1 MNLLIKNVNVYHSGS
16 MRFVPGAL
24 YASGDL
30 IKGVYSEGDALPEIP
45 DARVVDGGGRY
56 LVPGLVDTHTH
67 GIAGGDFISASQ
79 EKMTEMARAYLRGGV
94 TSVMPTLASAPL
106 EDMVAAVKRIT
117 EMMRAGTDLG
127 AFCGVHLEGRYLNA
141 AKRGAHAPALLAS
154 LEAKELDVLIG
165 EAEGAVHV
173 SAAFELDEDGAFAA
187 RALSLGAT
195 LGLAHTTAT
204 YAQAKLAI
212 SRGVN
217 NFTHLFNAMP
227 PLHHRDGGAVCAA
240 FDSDVFAE
248 LIVDGV
254 HVSPEMV
261 ALAYRNKKQQLVL
274 ITDSMEATDCA
285 DGEYSIAGMPVT
297 VKDGKAVTHDGA
309 IAGSTLHLLD
319 GVKNLAAFANIP
331 FEQALYCATAA
342 PAKAM
347 GLDAVIGSLECGKR
361 ADMLLLDE
369 DFNVACVWCGGN
381 EVQL

>member
-1 MNLLIKNVNVYHSGS
+1 MSLLIKNVNVYHSGS
-16 MRFVPGAL
+16 MRFVPGAVL
-24 YASGDL
+24 SRG
-30 IKGVYSEGDALPEIP
+30 GVIERVYGEEDTLPESSC
-45 DARVVDGGGRY
+45 ALVVDGGGQY

-67 GIAGGDFISASQ
+67 GIAGGDFISASP

-106 EDMVAAVKRIT
+106 EDMIGAVRRIK
-117 EMMRAGTDLG
+117 EMMRTGTDCG
-127 AFCGVHLEGRYLNA
+127 IFRGVHLEGRYLNA

-165 EAEGAVHV
+165 EAEGAVHL
-173 SAAFELDEDGAFAA
+173 SAAFELDEDGAFASH
-187 RALSLGAT
+187 ALSLGAS

-204 YAQAKLAI
+204 YAQAKMAI
-212 SRGVN
+212 ARGVN

-240 FDSDVFAE
+240 FDSDAFAE

-254 HVSPEMV
+254 HVSREMV
-261 ALAYRNKKQQLVL
+261 ALAYRNKKQRLVL

-342 PAKAM
+342 PALAM
-347 GLDAVIGSLECGKR
+347 GLDGVIGELAVGKR
-361 ADMLLLDE
+361 ADMLLLDRE
-369 DFNVACVWCGGN
+369 YHLCRVFCAGKETV
-381 EVQL
+381 L

>member
-1 MNLLIKNVNVYHSGS
+1 MNLLIKNVNVYHSDS

-30 IKGVYSEGDALPEIP
+30 IKGVYSEGDALPKIP

-79 EKMTEMARAYLRGGV
+79 EKMAEMAHAYLRGGV

-165 EAEGAVHV
+165 EVEGAVHV

-331 FEQALYCATAA
+331 FEQALYSATAA

>member
-1 MNLLIKNVNVYHSGS
+1 MNLLIKNVNVYHSDS

-79 EKMTEMARAYLRGGV
+79 EKMAEMARAYLRGGV

-347 GLDAVIGSLECGKR
+347 GLDAVIGSLERGKR

>member
-1 MNLLIKNVNVYHSGS
+1 MNLLIKNVNVYHSDS

-24 YASGDL
+24 HVSDGL
-30 IKGVYSEGDALPEIP
+30 ITGVYTEGGALPASP
-45 DARVVDGGGRY
+45 DAQVVDGGGCY

-106 EDMVAAVKRIT
+106 DDMMAAVKRIS
-117 EMMRAGTDLG
+117 EMMRTGADLG
-127 AFCGVHLEGRYLNA
+127 TFRGVHLEGRYLNA

-154 LEAKELDVLIG
+154 LEAKELDALIG
-165 EAEGAVHV
+165 EARGAVHV

-212 SRGVN
+212 AHGVN

-248 LIVDGV
+248 LIADGV

-261 ALAYRNKKQQLVL
+261 ALAYRNKQQQLVL

-319 GVKNLAAFANIP
+319 GVKNLAAFAGIP
-331 FEQALYCATAA
+331 FEHALYAATAA

-347 GLDAVIGSLECGKR
+347 GLDGMIGELSVGKR
-361 ADMLLLDE
+361 ADMLLLDA
-369 DFNVACVWCGGN
+369 DYNVCRVFCGGK
-381 EVQL
+381 EAAL

>member
-1 MNLLIKNVNVYHSGS
+1 MNLLIRNVNVYHSGS

-24 YASGDL
+24 HVSDGL
-30 IKGVYSEGDALPEIP
+30 ITGVYTEGGALPALP
-45 DARVVDGGGRY
+45 DAQIVDGGGCY
-56 LVPGLVDTHTH
+56 LAPGLVDTHTH

-79 EKMTEMARAYLRGGV
+79 DKMTEMARAYLRGGV

-106 EDMVAAVKRIT
+106 DDMVAAVKRIS
-117 EMMRAGTDLG
+117 EMMRTGADLG
-127 AFCGVHLEGRYLNA
+127 AFRGVHLEGRYLNA

-154 LEAKELDVLIG
+154 LEAKELDTLIG
-165 EAEGAVHV
+165 EAKGAVHV

-240 FDSDVFAE
+240 FDSDAFAE

-261 ALAYRNKKQQLVL
+261 ALAYRNKKQRLVL

-319 GVKNLAAFANIP
+319 GVKNLAAFAGIP
-331 FEQALYCATAA
+331 FEHALYAATAA

-347 GLDAVIGSLECGKR
+347 GLDGMIGELSVGKR
-361 ADMLLLDE
+361 ADMLLLDA
-369 DFNVACVWCGGN
+369 DYNVCRVFCGGK
-381 EVQL
+381 EAAL

>member
-16 MRFVPGAL
+16 MRFLPGAVL
-24 YASGDL
+24 AQDGL
-30 IKGVYSEGDALPEIP
+30 IKCVYSESDAQPDVPDAL
-45 DARVVDGGGRY
+45 VVDGGGRY
-56 LVPGLVDTHTH
+56 LAPGLVDTHTH
-67 GIAGGDFISASQ
+67 GIAGGDFISASP

-106 EDMVAAVKRIT
+106 DDMVASVQRIAQ
-117 EMMRAGTDLG
+117 MMRTGEDQG
-127 AFCGVHLEGRYLNA
+127 VFRGVHLEGRYLNA

-154 LEAKELDVLIG
+154 LEAKELDALIG
-165 EAEGAVHV
+165 EADGAVHV
-173 SAAFELDEDGAFAA
+173 SAAFELDEDGSFAA

-240 FDSDVFAE
+240 FDSDTFAE

-261 ALAYRNKKQQLVL
+261 ALAYRNKKEKLVL

-297 VKDGKAVTHDGA
+297 VKDGRAMTHDGA

-319 GVKNLAAFANIP
+319 GVKNLAAFASIP

-347 GLDAVIGSLECGKR
+347 GLDGEIGEIAAGKR
-361 ADMLLLDE
+361 ADMLLLDA
-369 DFNVACVWCGGN
+369 DYNVCRVFCGGR
-381 EVQL
+381 EATL

>member
-94 TSVMPTLASAPL
+94 PSVMPTRASAPL

>member
-1 MNLLIKNVNVYHSGS
+1 MNLLIKNVNVYHSDS

-24 YASGDL
+24 YASGDF
-30 IKGVYSEGDALPEIP
+30 IKGVYPEGDALPEIP

-79 EKMTEMARAYLRGGV
+79 EKMAEMARAYLRGGV

-212 SRGVN
+212 LRGVN

-261 ALAYRNKKQQLVL
+261 SLAYRNKKQQLVL

>member
-1 MNLLIKNVNVYHSGS
+1 
-16 MRFVPGAL
+16 
-24 YASGDL
+24 
-30 IKGVYSEGDALPEIP
+30 
-45 DARVVDGGGRY
+45 
-56 LVPGLVDTHTH
+56 
-67 GIAGGDFISASQ
+67 
-79 EKMTEMARAYLRGGV
+79 MARAYLRGGV

-106 EDMVAAVKRIT
+106 DDMVAAVKRIS
-117 EMMRAGTDLG
+117 EMMRTGTDLG
-127 AFCGVHLEGRYLNA
+127 VFRGVHLEGRYLNA

-154 LEAKELDVLIG
+154 LEAKELDTLIG
-165 EAEGAVHV
+165 EAKGAVHV

-240 FDSDVFAE
+240 FDSDAFAE

-319 GVKNLAAFANIP
+319 GVKNLAAFAGIP
-331 FEQALYCATAA
+331 FEHALYAATAA

-347 GLDAVIGSLECGKR
+347 GLDGMIGELSVGKR
-361 ADMLLLDE
+361 ADMLLLDA
-369 DFNVACVWCGGN
+369 DYNVCRVFCGGK
-381 EVQL
+381 EAAL

>member
-1 MNLLIKNVNVYHSGS
+1 MNLLIRNVNVYHSGS

-24 YASGDL
+24 HVSDGL
-30 IKGVYSEGDALPEIP
+30 ITGVYTEGGALPALP
-45 DARVVDGGGRY
+45 DAQIVDGGGCY
-56 LVPGLVDTHTH
+56 LAPGLVDTHTH

-106 EDMVAAVKRIT
+106 DDMVAAVKRIS
-117 EMMRAGTDLG
+117 EMMRTGADLG
-127 AFCGVHLEGRYLNA
+127 VFRGVHLEGRYLNA

-154 LEAKELDVLIG
+154 LEAKELDTLIG
-165 EAEGAVHV
+165 EAKGAVHV

-204 YAQAKLAI
+204 YVQAKLAI
-212 SRGVN
+212 AHGVN

-319 GVKNLAAFANIP
+319 GVKNLAAFAGIP
-331 FEQALYCATAA
+331 FEHALYAATAA

-347 GLDAVIGSLECGKR
+347 GLDCMIGELSVGKR
-361 ADMLLLDE
+361 ADMLLLDA
-369 DFNVACVWCGGN
+369 DYNVCRVFCGGK
-381 EVQL
+381 EAAL

>member
-1 MNLLIKNVNVYHSGS
+1 
-16 MRFVPGAL
+16 
-24 YASGDL
+24 
-30 IKGVYSEGDALPEIP
+30 
-45 DARVVDGGGRY
+45 
-56 LVPGLVDTHTH
+56 
-67 GIAGGDFISASQ
+67 
-79 EKMTEMARAYLRGGV
+79 
-94 TSVMPTLASAPL
+94 
-106 EDMVAAVKRIT
+106 
-117 EMMRAGTDLG
+117 
-127 AFCGVHLEGRYLNA
+127 
-141 AKRGAHAPALLAS
+141 
-154 LEAKELDVLIG
+154 
-165 EAEGAVHV
+165 
-173 SAAFELDEDGAFAA
+173 
-187 RALSLGAT
+187 LGAT

-361 ADMLLLDE
+361 ANMLLLDE